1 MVSAERVI
9 AYSEDI
15 PSEAP
20 FETDPLI
27 EKPSSTWPESGKI
40 ELKDVLYRHSETTP
54 LVLKGLTAVIE
65 SGEKVNCG
73 LIVCELEYNHR
84 LAILRILIHH
94 FHVHVL
100 A

>member
-9 AYSEDI
+9 SYSEDI

-20 FETDPLI
+20 FETDPSI

-40 ELKDVLYRHSETTP
+40 ELKDVIYRHSETTP

-73 LIVCELEYNHR
+73 SYWSITTNWLFSGF
-84 LAILRILIHH
+84 